1 MNSSAKITLRNG
13 LGDKFL
19 DLIGFYVI
27 CKYLHLEPIV
37 LFDNNSNFA
46 WGSSN
51 YDMRLFHFEDLMFS
65 DKECKY
71 YMYSHSPS
79 SSLCPYKVYDFLK
92 HYLPDVS
99 FEQISNDFANYGKTI
114 IKPTDIILSDIPEDI
129 ENTYGIHL
137 RKTDKVV
144 SHGYLTHESTLS
156 EFDILIN
163 NLLDDITNI
172 IKQEREPKFLLV
184 SEDDAW
190 KQEFKE
196 KLNTIANNHQVE
208 IKIIEIDYKNNDY
221 TNYKSV
227 LDMFSLSKCK
237 EILQGVKYSSF
248 SMLAALLG
256 NVKLRNYTPLEITD
270 FLTHQWSSVIEIN
283 NQKNFDIELHKK
295 IARLSNNLE
304 TNICPSDFKKPL

>member
-1 MNSSAKITLRNG
+1 MNSSAKIILKNG

-27 CKYLHLEPIV
+27 CKYLHLEPVV
-37 LFDNNSNFA
+37 LFDNNANFP
-46 WGSSN
+46 WGSNN
-51 YDMRLFHFEDLMFS
+51 YDMRLFHFEDLVFT

-71 YMYSHSPS
+71 YAHSHNPS
-79 SSLCPYKVYDFLK
+79 SSLCPYKVYGFLK
-92 HYLPDVS
+92 DYIPDLS
-99 FEQISNDFANYGKTI
+99 FENISHDFAHYAPKLI
-114 IKPTDIILSDIPEDI
+114 QPSDIILSNIPEGI
-129 ENTYGIHL
+129 EKAYGIHL

-144 SHGYLTHESTLS
+144 SHAYLTHESTLS

-163 NLLDDITNI
+163 NLLDDITTI
-172 IKQEREPKFLLV
+172 IQQEREPTFLLV
-184 SEDDAW
+184 SEDESW

-221 TNYKSV
+221 ANYKSV
-227 LDMFSLSKCK
+227 LDMFCLSKCK
-237 EILQGVKYSSF
+237 EILQCAKYSTF

-256 NVKLRNYTPLEITD
+256 NVKLRNYSPLEITE

-283 NQKNFDIELHKK
+283 NQKNFDIELHAK

-304 TNICPSDFKKPL
+304 TNICPSDFAK

>member
-1 MNSSAKITLRNG
+1 MSSSAKITLRNG

-19 DLIGFYVI
+19 DLIGVYVL
-27 CKYLHLEPIV
+27 CKYLHIEPVV
-37 LFDNNSNFA
+37 LFNNNSNFA
-46 WGSSN
+46 WGSNN
-51 YDMRLFHFEDLMFS
+51 YDMRLFQFEDLVFT
-65 DKECKY
+65 DKQCKY
-71 YMYSHSPS
+71 YIYSHSPS

-92 HYLPDVS
+92 DHIPDVS
-99 FEQISNDFANYGKTI
+99 FEQISHDFSHYGKTI
-114 IKPTDIILSDIPEDI
+114 IKPSDIILSDIPEDI

-144 SHGYLTHESTLS
+144 SRAYLTHESTLS

-163 NLLDDITNI
+163 NLLNDITNI
-172 IKQEREPKFLLV
+172 IQKERQAKFLLV
-184 SEDDAW
+184 SEDETW

-196 KLNTIANNHQVE
+196 KINTIANNHQVE
-208 IKIIEIDYKNNDY
+208 IKIIEIDYKPNDY
-221 TNYKSV
+221 ANYKSV
-227 LDMFSLSKCK
+227 LDMFCLSKCK
-237 EILQGVKYSSF
+237 EILQGVKYSTF

-295 IARLSNNLE
+295 IATLSNNLE
-304 TNICPSDFKKPL
+304 TNICPSDFTK

>member
-1 MNSSAKITLRNG
+1 
-13 LGDKFL
+13 
-19 DLIGFYVI
+19 
-27 CKYLHLEPIV
+27 
-37 LFDNNSNFA
+37 
-46 WGSSN
+46 
-51 YDMRLFHFEDLMFS
+51 MRLFHFEDLAFT

-71 YMYSHSPS
+71 SMYSHSPS
-79 SSLCPYKVYDFLK
+79 SSLSPYKVYDFLK
-92 HYLPDVS
+92 HYLPELT
-99 FEQISNDFANYGKTI
+99 FEQISNDFAHYAKII

-144 SHGYLTHESTLS
+144 SRAYLTHESTLS

-221 TNYKSV
+221 ANYKSV

-237 EILQGVKYSSF
+237 EILQGVKYSTF

-256 NVKLRNYTPLEITD
+256 NVKLRNYSPIEITE

>member
-13 LGDKFL
+13 LGDKLL
-19 DLIGFYVI
+19 DLIGFYVV
-27 CKYLHLEPIV
+27 CKYLHLEPVV
-37 LFDNNSNFA
+37 LFNNNSNFA

-51 YDMRLFHFEDLMFS
+51 YDMRLFHFEDLAFT

-79 SSLCPYKVYDFLK
+79 SSLSPYKVYDFLK
-92 HYLPDVS
+92 HYLQELT
-99 FEQISNDFANYGKTI
+99 FEQISNDFADYAKII

-144 SHGYLTHESTLS
+144 SRAYLTHESTLS

-172 IKQEREPKFLLV
+172 IQQEREPKFLLV
-184 SEDDAW
+184 SEDESW

-196 KLNTIANNHQVE
+196 KLNIIANTHQVE

-221 TNYKSV
+221 ANYKSV

-237 EILQGVKYSSF
+237 EILQGVKYSTF

-270 FLTHQWSSVIEIN
+270 FLTHQWSSVIDIN

-304 TNICPSDFKKPL
+304 TNICPSDFTK

>member
-1 MNSSAKITLRNG
+1 MNSSAKIILKNG

-27 CKYLHLEPIV
+27 CKYLHLEPII
-37 LFDNNSNFA
+37 LFDNNSNFP

-51 YDMRLFHFEDLMFS
+51 YDMRLFHFEDLVFT

-71 YMYSHSPS
+71 YAHSHNPS
-79 SSLCPYKVYDFLK
+79 SSLCPYKVYGFLK
-92 HYLPDVS
+92 DYIPDVS
-99 FEQISNDFANYGKTI
+99 FEQISNDFANYGQTI
-114 IKPTDIILSDIPEDI
+114 IKPSDIILSNIPEGI
-129 ENTYGIHL
+129 EKAYGIHL

-144 SHGYLTHESTLS
+144 SHAYLTHESTLS

-163 NLLDDITNI
+163 ILLDDITTI
-172 IKQEREPKFLLV
+172 IQQEREPTFLLV
-184 SEDDAW
+184 SEDESW

-221 TNYKSV
+221 ANYKSV
-227 LDMFSLSKCK
+227 LDMFCLSKCK
-237 EILQGVKYSSF
+237 EILQGAKYSTF

-256 NVKLRNYTPLEITD
+256 NVKLRNYSPLEITE

-283 NQKNFDIELHKK
+283 NQKNFDIELHAK

-304 TNICPSDFKKPL
+304 TNICPSDFAK